1 MPPRPRTTLPRRDDV
16 ALASDQPELS
26 YLDVADLRADG
37 GTQMRA
43 SLNAETVSEYAA
55 VMQEHDGWGPFPA
68 VVAYYDGQA
77 YWLADGFHRR
87 SALLIA
93 IEAAGTERPI
103 EDKRIPTRVIPGDR
117 RSAILHAVAANANH
131 GLRRTNADKRRSVET
146 LLRDAEW
153 REWSDAEI
161 ARRCAVDPKTVG
173 TIRRDLASTRE
184 IPESTARKAADGRVL
199 DTSRIGSNQPDRVIK
214 TRAEAKSEPMPAPPP
229 EATPPPLPDPPDR
242 LAELRAA
249 AKAKRME
256 LAHLRELYATVLD
269 TLADYERLTGMFGH
283 SSPLRK
289 TLRPML
295 ETVEKNLGLQP
306 TEKQ

>member
-16 ALASDQPELS
+16 ALATDQPELS

-55 VMQEHDGWGPFPA
+55 VMQEHDGWGPFPP

-93 IEAAGTERPI
+93 IEAVTERPI
-103 EDKRIPTRVIPGDR
+103 EDRRVPTRVIPGDR
-117 RSAILHAVAANANH
+117 RAAILHAVAANANH

-173 TIRRDLASTRE
+173 TVRREMESTRE
-184 IPESTARKAADGRVL
+184 IPEWVARKTADGRML
-199 DTSRIGSNQPDRVIK
+199 HTGRIGSNQSERVIK
-214 TRAEAKSEPMPAPPP
+214 AKSEPVPAPPP
-229 EATPPPLPDPPDR
+229 PPPPPPLPDPPDR
-242 LAELRAA
+242 LAEIRAA
-249 AKAKRME
+249 AKSKRTE
-256 LAHLRELYATVLD
+256 LAHLRELYGAVLD
-269 TLADYERLTGMFGH
+269 TLNDYERLTGMFGH